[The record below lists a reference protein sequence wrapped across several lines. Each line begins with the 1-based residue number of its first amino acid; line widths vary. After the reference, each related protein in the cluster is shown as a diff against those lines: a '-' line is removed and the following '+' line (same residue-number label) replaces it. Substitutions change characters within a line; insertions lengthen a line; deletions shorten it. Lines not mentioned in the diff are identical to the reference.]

1 MSKKY
6 NIEERAQKQWENYSI
21 FSIVHALVEKN
32 KDNGLFNIS
41 LKYYPQPLYPDIADV
56 YDENNPAYKS
66 LKNLKNINM
75 INPSLEKIKGQDLRA
90 IRAAQGICFRALARF
105 PQFSQMSNI
114 MLYDI
119 NNNKNL
125 AMSEFLER
133 LSNITDKNERVKFI
147 MSLAIDGIQGA
158 DSETV
163 HKFLN
168 ILATALRPSKD
179 KNGYCSGLGLAMVFK
194 EDDKPLIRGLVGQ
207 EGLFDEIKP
216 WEDIVNR
223 DVSNFC
229 NQLNARSNSKEIEI

>member
-6 NIEERAQKQWENYSI
+6 NIDERAQKQWENYSI

-133 LSNITDKNERVKFI
+133 LSNISDKNPARLDIEFNIKNFFFSFLRFWGRQI
-147 MSLAIDGIQGA
+147 CLHFAIQMNIC
-158 DSETV
+158 TV
-163 HKFLN
+163 NKSHN
-168 ILATALRPSKD
+168 NTP
-179 KNGYCSGLGLAMVFK
+179 Y
-194 EDDKPLIRGLVGQ
+194 
-207 EGLFDEIKP
+207 
-216 WEDIVNR
+216 
-223 DVSNFC
+223 
-229 NQLNARSNSKEIEI
+229 